1 MLKMLI
7 FNTISYSLLLQSCPW
22 DISLREM
29 RSECYL
35 ANGEASK
42 AISDLKAATKL
53 MSDNTV
59 AFMKLSKL
67 YYMLGDPEE
76 SLK

>member
-1 MLKMLI
+1 
-7 FNTISYSLLLQSCPW
+7 
-22 DISLREM
+22 M

-35 ANGEASK
+35 AIGEASK

-53 MSDNTV
+53 MSDNTA

-67 YYMLGDPEE
+67 YYGLGEPEE
-76 SLK
+76 SLKYISNTW

>member
-1 MLKMLI
+1 
-7 FNTISYSLLLQSCPW
+7 
-22 DISLREM
+22 M

-35 ANGEASK
+35 AVGEASK

-59 AFMKLSKL
+59 AYLKLAKL
-67 YYMLGDPEE
+67 YYTLGEPEE
-76 SLK
+76 SLT

>member
-1 MLKMLI
+1 M
-7 FNTISYSLLLQSCPW
+7 FYNQSCPW

-29 RSECYL
+29 RSDCYL
-35 ANGEASK
+35 ALGEAGK

-53 MSDNTV
+53 MSDNTA

-67 YYMLGDPEE
+67 YYNLGEPEE

>member
-1 MLKMLI
+1 MQI
-7 FNTISYSLLLQSCPW
+7 CPW

-35 ANGEASK
+35 AIGESSK

-53 MSDNTV
+53 MSDNTG

-67 YYMLGDPEE
+67 YYALGEPEE